1 MIKLLNNVNKK
12 DLLKKLLP
20 GFLPLFV
27 FIAADEIWGT
37 TVGLIV
43 AVVFGVGQLTFTYFK
58 EKRLDKF
65 TLLDTGLIVV
75 LGGVSIIFDNDI
87 FFKIKPG
94 LIEIIMCVILGISVF
109 TPVNILFSM
118 SKRYMG
124 DVEMNDAMVKQMKRS
139 ILFMFILFSLH
150 TVLVFYSAF
159 YMSKEAWVFISGGLF
174 YILFGVYAAF
184 ELIRT
189 WLKRKKMSNEE
200 WVPLVDEKGKII
212 GKAPRSVVHA
222 DKNLLH
228 PVVHLH
234 VINKAG
240 NVFLQKRPLNKQI
253 QPGKWDT
260 AVGGHVSLNETIE
273 QALSRETKEELGVD
287 LSNANAFAQ
296 YVWKSEVESELVFSF
311 ISFNEGPFF
320 PDKAEVDEGRFWSQ
334 KEIVQNLSKGIF
346 TPNFEQ
352 EYSML
357 QKNVF
362 NIKSKNRKS

>member
-1 MIKLLNNVNKK
+1 MNKK

-43 AVVFGVGQLTFTYFK
+43 AVVFGVGQLAFTYFK

-139 ILFMFILFSLH
+139 ILFMFIIFSLH

-159 YMSKEAWVFISGGLF
+159 YLSKEAWVFISGGLF

-184 ELIRT
+184 EFIRS
-189 WLKRKKMSNEE
+189 WLKRKKMSTEE

-240 NVFLQKRPLNKQI
+240 NIFLQKRPLNKQI

-320 PDKAEVDEGRFWSQ
+320 PDKDEVDESRFWSQ
-334 KEIVQNLSKGIF
+334 KEITQNLNKGIF

-352 EYSML
+352 EFSML

-362 NIKSKNRKS
+362 NAKTKIRNS

>member
-1 MIKLLNNVNKK
+1 VNKK

-43 AVVFGVGQLTFTYFK
+43 AIVFGVGQLAFTFIK
-58 EKRLDKF
+58 EKRIDRF
-65 TLLDTGLIVV
+65 TLLDTGLIIV
-75 LGGVSIIFDNDI
+75 LGGISIIFDNDI

-94 LIEIIMCVILGISVF
+94 LIELIMVAILGISVF

-124 DVEMNDAMVKQMKRS
+124 DIEMNDTMAKLMKRS
-139 ILFMFILFSLH
+139 ILFMFVLFFLH
-150 TVLVFYSAF
+150 TILVFYSAF
-159 YMSKEAWVFISGGLF
+159 YLSKEAWAFISGGLF
-174 YILFGVYAAF
+174 YILFGVYAAYEF
-184 ELIRT
+184 VRAKI
-189 WLKRKKMSNEE
+189 KKKKILSEE

-212 GKAPRSVVHA
+212 GKAPRSAVHA

-234 VINKAG
+234 VINKNG
-240 NVFLQKRPLNKQI
+240 DVYLQKRPINKQI

-260 AVGGHVSLNETIE
+260 AVGGHVSINETIE
-273 QALSRETKEELGVD
+273 QSLTREVQEEIGITLT
-287 LSNANAFAQ
+287 NANAFAQ
-296 YVWKSEVESELVFSF
+296 YVWKTDIESELVFSF
-311 ISFNEGPFF
+311 IAIHDGPFF
-320 PDKAEVDEGRFWSQ
+320 PDKNEVDEGKFWPQ
-334 KEIVQNLSKGIF
+334 KEIIQNLGKGVF

-352 EYSML
+352 EFSML

-362 NIKSKNRKS
+362 KSKIQNRKS

>member
-1 MIKLLNNVNKK
+1 VNKK

-27 FIAADEIWGT
+27 FIAADELWGT

-43 AVVFGVGQLTFTYFK
+43 AVVFGIGQLVFTFIK
-58 EKRLDKF
+58 EKRIDRF
-65 TLLDTGLIVV
+65 TLLDTGLIIV

-87 FFKIKPG
+87 FFKVKPG
-94 LIEIIMCVILGISVF
+94 LIELIMVVILGISVF

-124 DVEMNDAMVKQMKRS
+124 DIEMNDTMAKQMKRS
-139 ILFMFILFSLH
+139 ILFMFVLFSIH

-159 YMSKEAWVFISGGLF
+159 YMSKEAWAFISGGLF

-184 ELIRT
+184 EFIRN
-189 WLKRKKMSNEE
+189 WFKKKKLSPEE
-200 WVPLVDEKGKII
+200 WLPIVDEKGQII
-212 GKAPRSVVHA
+212 GKAPRSAVHA

-234 VINKAG
+234 VINKDG
-240 NVFLQKRPLNKQI
+240 NIFLQKRPMHKQI

-273 QALSRETKEELGVD
+273 QALTRETKEETGLT
-287 LSNANAFAQ
+287 LTNANAFSQ
-296 YVWKSEVESELVFSF
+296 YTWKSEIESELVFSF
-311 ISFNEGPFF
+311 ITMNEGPFF
-320 PDKAEVDEGRFWSQ
+320 PDKKEVDEGKFWSQ
-334 KEIVQNLSKGIF
+334 KEIVQNLGKGVF
-346 TPNFEQ
+346 TANFEH
-352 EYSML
+352 EFSML
-357 QKNVF
+357 QKTVF
-362 NIKSKNRKS
+362 KQKNQNRKS